1 MNLGHLRT
9 LIAIA
14 DTQGF
19 AAAADRL
26 FLTPSA
32 ISHQMRD
39 LEDELGVE
47 LFDRKTRP
55 PRLNA
60 HGQALVEQGRDLLT
74 RFDTLAAQARSP
86 GEIGG
91 RLMLGCVSGVSSG
104 LIPEALA
111 SLRASHPA
119 VVVQMEEGLSDA
131 LANRV
136 RRRELDAAV
145 ITELPEPDP
154 ELKSLLITE
163 EDMVIVAPADC
174 RLDDWREV
182 LAAYPFIRLNR
193 NAGMGRIIDRRLR
206 AEGVEVEEAMELDS
220 SEAVVGMIRA
230 GLGAGAV
237 PAERLRH
244 VAPGDVVRLRFGN
257 PPLKRR
263 VVLIERRN
271 NPRSDLSQLVYA
283 AVRRARRS
291 TGSSDPGSAG
301 RIRSNDAV

>member
-1 MNLGHLRT
+1 MQLAHLRT
-9 LIAIA
+9 LVAIA

-19 AAAADRL
+19 ATAADRL

-39 LEDELGVE
+39 LEGELGVA
-47 LFDRKTRP
+47 LFDRATRP

-74 RFDTLAAQARSP
+74 RFDTLSAQARSP

-91 RLMLGCVSGVSSG
+91 RLMLGCVSGVSSD
-104 LIPEALA
+104 LIPQALA

-119 VVVQMEEGLSDA
+119 VVVRMEEGLSDA
-131 LANRV
+131 LASRV
-136 RRRELDAAV
+136 RRRELDAAI
-145 ITELPEPDP
+145 ITDLAEPDP
-154 ELKSLLITE
+154 ELRSLLITE
-163 EDMVIVAPADC
+163 EAMVIVAPADC
-174 RLDDWREV
+174 RLEDWREV

-193 NAGMGRIIDRRLR
+193 NAGMGRIIDLRLR
-206 AEGVEVEEAMELDS
+206 SEGVAPEEAMELDS

-237 PAERLRH
+237 PAGRLRH
-244 VAPGDVVRLRFGN
+244 VPADEVVTLPFGD

-283 AVRRARRS
+283 AVRRATRS
-291 TGSSDPGSAG
+291 SA
-301 RIRSNDAV
+301 RDS

>member
-9 LIAIA
+9 LVAIA
-14 DTQGF
+14 DTQSF
-19 AAAADRL
+19 ATAADRL

-39 LEDELGVE
+39 LEEELGVE
-47 LFDRKTRP
+47 LFDRTTRP

-60 HGQALVEQGRDLLT
+60 HGHALVDQGRDLLT
-74 RFDTLAAQARSP
+74 RFDTLVALARSP

-91 RLMLGCVSGVSSG
+91 QLMLGCVSGVSSD

-119 VVVQMEEGLSDA
+119 VIVRMEEGLSDA
-131 LANRV
+131 LAGRV
-136 RRRELDAAV
+136 RRRELDAAI
-145 ITELPEPDP
+145 ITELPDPDP
-154 ELKSLLITE
+154 ELKSLSITE
-163 EDMVIVAPADC
+163 EPMVIVAPADC
-174 RLDDWREV
+174 PLDDWREV

-193 NAGMGRIIDRRLR
+193 NAGMGRIIDLRLR
-206 AEGVEVEEAMELDS
+206 AEGVAVEEAMELDS

-237 PAERLRH
+237 PAGRLRD
-244 VAPGDVVRLRFGN
+244 VPPGDVVTLPFGD
-257 PPLKRR
+257 PPLTRR

-271 NPRSDLSQLVYA
+271 NPRSDLSQLVYE
-283 AVRRARRS
+283 AVRRATRSSSRRRN
-291 TGSSDPGSAG
+291 P
-301 RIRSNDAV
+301 

>member
-1 MNLGHLRT
+1 MNLAHLRT
-9 LIAIA
+9 LVAIA

-19 AAAADRL
+19 AAAADKL

-39 LEDELGVE
+39 LESELEVE
-47 LFDRKTRP
+47 LFDRSTRP
-55 PRLNA
+55 PRLNT
-60 HGQALVEQGRDLLT
+60 HGRALVEQGRDLLT

-91 RLMLGCVSGVSSG
+91 RLMLGCVSGVSSD

-136 RRRELDAAV
+136 RRRELDAAI
-145 ITELPEPDP
+145 ITELPETDP

-163 EDMVIVAPADC
+163 EDMVIVAPPDC
-174 RLDDWREV
+174 RLGDWREV

-193 NAGMGRIIDRRLR
+193 NAGMGRIVDLRLR
-206 AEGVEVEEAMELDS
+206 AESVLVDEAMELDS
-220 SEAVVGMIRA
+220 SEAVVGMVRA

-237 PAERLRH
+237 PAGRLRH
-244 VAPGDVVRLRFGN
+244 VAAGKVVVLPFGN

-271 NPRSDLSQLVYA
+271 YSRSDLSRLVYD
-283 AVRRARRS
+283 AVRRATR
-291 TGSSDPGSAG
+291 A
-301 RIRSNDAV
+301 